1 MHMISL
7 SLKEKIQSFIN
18 TVLQQD
24 EMASVAVQEIAG
36 KVIKIEISGPD
47 ISLFV
52 KFEQQGMVIETEY
65 DAKPNVIIRARP
77 STYIGL
83 LINRDEKTNTF
94 TPDME
99 ISGDANLAQR
109 FQQIMRNMEID
120 WEEHLSH
127 WVGDTAA
134 HKLGRVFKQSRELIK
149 EVHQT
154 IQMDISE
161 YLRYEKNMLP
171 DRDEVAE
178 YIAAVDVLR
187 NDAERLQLRI
197 ARLQKII
204 SEKVRHYG

>member
-1 MHMISL
+1 MISL
-7 SLKEKIQSFIN
+7 SLKEKTQSFIN

-24 EMASVAVQEIAG
+24 EQTSIAVSELAG
-36 KVIKIEISGPD
+36 KVIKIEISGPE

-52 KFEQQGMVIETEY
+52 KFEQQGMVIETEH

-83 LINRDEKTNTF
+83 LVNRDEKTNTF

-99 ISGDANLAQR
+99 IRGDANLAQR
-109 FQQIMRNMEID
+109 FQQILRNMEID

-154 IQMDISE
+154 VQMDISE

-171 DRDEVAE
+171 DKDEVEE
-178 YIAAVDVLR
+178 YIEAVDMIR
-187 NDAERLQLRI
+187 DDAERLQLRI
-197 ARLQKII
+197 SRLQKII
-204 SEKVRHYG
+204 SGKVRHYG

>member
-1 MHMISL
+1 MISL

-24 EMASVAVQEIAG
+24 EMALVAVQELAG
-36 KVIKIEISGPD
+36 KIIKLEISGPD

-52 KFEQQGMVIETEY
+52 IFTQQGMVIDTEY
-65 DAKPNVIIRARP
+65 DTKPSVIIRARP

-83 LINRDEKTNTF
+83 LGNRDDKTNTF

-109 FQQIMRNMEID
+109 FQQILRNMEID

-154 IQMDISE
+154 VQMDISE

-171 DRDEVAE
+171 DKDEVEE
-178 YIAAVDVLR
+178 YIEAVDTIR
-187 NDAERLQLRI
+187 DDAERLQLRI
-197 ARLQKII
+197 SRLQKII
-204 SEKVRHYG
+204 SGKVRHYG

>member
-1 MHMISL
+1 MISHTL
-7 SLKEKIQSFIN
+7 REKIQAFIN
-18 TVLQQD
+18 NVLQQD
-24 EMASVAVQEIAG
+24 EQTSIAVSELAG
-36 KVIKIEISGPD
+36 KVIKLEISGPG
-47 ISLFV
+47 IPLFV

-77 STYIGL
+77 SIFIGL
-83 LINRDEKTNTF
+83 LLNRDEKTTTF

-109 FQQIMRNMEID
+109 FQQILRNMEID

-154 IQMDISE
+154 VQMDISE

-171 DRDEVAE
+171 DKDEVEE
-178 YIAAVDVLR
+178 YIEAVDMIR
-187 NDAERLQLRI
+187 DDTERLQLRI
-197 ARLQKII
+197 SRLQKII

>member
-1 MHMISL
+1 MLFRSL
-7 SLKEKIQSFIN
+7 VNS
-18 TVLQQD
+18 
-24 EMASVAVQEIAG
+24 
-36 KVIKIEISGPD
+36 
-47 ISLFV
+47 
-52 KFEQQGMVIETEY
+52 
-65 DAKPNVIIRARP
+65 
-77 STYIGL
+77 
-83 LINRDEKTNTF
+83 DEKTNTF

-109 FQQIMRNMEID
+109 FQQILRNMEID

-154 IQMDISE
+154 VQMDISE